1 MRTLFLTLFLS
12 TNFLATATS
21 DSIEFCQETLN
32 YFKKLVKIN
41 GDNSGYVKWN
51 KEIKIYFHDL
61 NRNNLTSNNTVF
73 EDDYNELKK
82 EFNQLITQLN
92 DWIVPINLRIV
103 NQVEE
108 ANLEVFVGSVNDCKL
123 LDPSMRFTLAKN
135 WGVQHSQLSFDGREI
150 VKSSVFI
157 DLYRAPNLRIK
168 KRLLHKKIAQAL
180 GFFHEIDE
188 TKESVFYS
196 GFSEYTSLT
205 NLDKDLIQ
213 LLYNQDS
220 FRNIENKTEGFDL
233 PKNQISVKVN
243 LFADNVILNV
253 SPDLVHREVILFNSQ
268 GQKIQNYVVDS
279 IETII
284 STSELQAGVYFLC
297 FENLPAIKIV
307 TQ

>member
-61 NRNNLTSNNTVF
+61 NRNSLTSNNTVF

-220 FRNIENKTEGFDL
+220 FRNIENKTEGFDI

-243 LFADNVILNV
+243 LFAENVILNV

-279 IETII
+279 IETLI

-297 FENLPAIKIV
+297 FENLPAIKII